1 MKDVHFEL
9 HQDGTT
15 ATAVLTV
22 PCTHLASPLASV
34 FARTPEGKIPIDMQT
49 NNPEIVVYPGRMDA
63 YFLQIGPTPRIR
75 GRNIWR
81 TEARVLKDPE
91 MDTLT
96 NEATKYEGK
105 RVLQAL
111 GLLPGWPRTSRVKVA
126 DALAALWGATADEV
140 AVMLELEVLYRIR
153 PLLDRNMLYSAA
165 AAERRFRYVGP
176 PYVQSTVH

>member
-9 HQDGTT
+9 HQEGVT

-22 PCTHLASPLASV
+22 PCTVLASV
-34 FARTPEGKIPIDMQT
+34 LASVYEGEIPIDMQT
-49 NNPEIVVYPGRMDA
+49 GNPEIGAYRGRMDV
-63 YFLQIGPTPRIR
+63 YFLRIGATPMIH
-75 GRNIWR
+75 GSTIWR
-81 TEARVLKDPE
+81 TEARALKDSE
-91 MDTLT
+91 MEALT

-105 RVLQAL
+105 RVMQAL

-140 AVMLELEVLYRIR
+140 KDMLEVEVLYRIR
-153 PLLDRNMLYSAA
+153 PLLDRNMLDRAA

-176 PYVQSTVH
+176 PYVRSTVQ